1 MRDVIICTKDK
12 FLFKDKSY
20 DEIAIKKI
28 IKKEIDL
35 FIIEEN
41 ILVKTFENIN
51 KINESVVSKIVKDEF
66 GDRINILMHYEHD
79 RKRKK
84 LYLYSIGNESK
95 VNFISKSLK
104 ELNVLPIQFY
114 IKKIVENKVKKFND
128 YVIISRIRGFIYC
141 LDIHNGFVVKS
152 RVENGENFILN
163 YNFDD
168 IGVGKTIVINSSDK
182 ELIPEEFKQELNIIV
197 LDIGGKINE
206 KIFKV

>member
-20 DEIAIKKI
+20 DEISIKKI

-51 KINESVVSKIVKDEF
+51 KVNENIVSKLVKDEF
-66 GDRINILMHYEHD
+66 GDKINILMHYEHD

-114 IKKIVENKVKKFND
+114 IKRIVENKVKKFNE
-128 YVIISRIRGFIYC
+128 YIIITRIREVIYC

-152 RVENGENFILN
+152 RVENIENFILN

-168 IGVGKTIVINSSDK
+168 IEIGKSIVINSSDK
-182 ELIPEEFKQELNIIV
+182 NLIPKDFQCKLNIIE
-197 LDIGGKINE
+197 LDIGEKINE
-206 KIFKV
+206 KIFKI